1 VQLIL
6 SLLKSAKCNHKTN
19 NYFLNPN
26 FSSAISATYSP
37 IAKEAVAAGDGAFN
51 TDTVSVLVQY
61 QNRY

>member
-37 IAKEAVAAGDGAFN
+37 IAKEAVAAGDGAKQQ
-51 TDTVSVLVQY
+51 L
-61 QNRY
+61 